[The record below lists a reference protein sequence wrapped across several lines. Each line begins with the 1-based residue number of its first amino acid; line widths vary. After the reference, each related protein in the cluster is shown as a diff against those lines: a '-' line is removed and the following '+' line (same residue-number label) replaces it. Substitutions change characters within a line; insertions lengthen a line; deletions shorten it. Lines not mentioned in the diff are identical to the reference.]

1 MIGKVIVEGLGL
13 GLLLVLVCAVGTSRG
28 AVTLVHLYNH
38 RAGALRGAGTDHP
51 GEDQA
56 QQHPV

>member
-13 GLLLVLVCAVGTSRG
+13 GLLLVLVCAVGISRG
-28 AVTLVHLYNH
+28 AVTLVHLYN

-51 GEDQA
+51 GADQA